1 MTNDLQAIVLL
12 NTAIKIGTEIRVFIK
27 GMKKCL
33 FFVFFFL
40 ILTWKMLPVRNH
52 GIYTLSE
59 TCKTN
64 GNFKTFRDA

>member
-1 MTNDLQAIVLL
+1 MTSDLQVIVLL
-12 NTAIKIGTEIRVFIK
+12 NTAIKIGTRIRVFIK

-33 FFVFFFL
+33 IFFFL

-52 GIYTLSE
+52 GICTLSE
-59 TCKTN
+59 PCKTN

>member
-12 NTAIKIGTEIRVFIK
+12 NTAIKIGTGIRVLIK

-33 FFVFFFL
+33 IFFL